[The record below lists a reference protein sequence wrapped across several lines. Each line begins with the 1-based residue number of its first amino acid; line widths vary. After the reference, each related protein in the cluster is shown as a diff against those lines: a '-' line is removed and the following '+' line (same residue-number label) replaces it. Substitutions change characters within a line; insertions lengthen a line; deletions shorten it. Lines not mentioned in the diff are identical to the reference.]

1 MKRRTKANKK
11 LMEENMGLAVT
22 VANKWINSFE
32 GYYTKEDLY
41 NESFLALARAT
52 LVYKED
58 KGNFSPY
65 CWFYIQSYLEH
76 LYRKIKK
83 MKLYNI
89 SMEQEIAENNNGQTF
104 KIADIVKKKETY
116 YEKFY
121 DGEIE
126 AITEAISKLKRKDQE
141 LIVAHYFEG
150 FKKKEVAE
158 MLGISSVWASNLY
171 KKAERNLRILLVG
184 EI

>member
-1 MKRRTKANKK
+1 
-11 LMEENMGLAVT
+11 
-22 VANKWINSFE
+22 
-32 GYYTKEDLY
+32 
-41 NESFLALARAT
+41 
-52 LVYKED
+52 
-58 KGNFSPY
+58 
-65 CWFYIQSYLEH
+65 
-76 LYRKIKK
+76 
-83 MKLYNI
+83 MKLHNI
-89 SMEQEIAENNNGQTF
+89 SMEQEIAENNGQTF

-158 MLGISSVWASNLY
+158 MLGISSVWVSSLY

-184 EI
+184 KI